1 MARWLSLVVA
11 AWLVLDPSQAW
22 SRCSD
27 ASDVVALSARQEAQG
42 RNVFVAAAVSLT
54 EVLQTIA
61 GPYERA
67 TGERILLNLAGSNT
81 LATQIIEGAPVDL
94 FISADALQMD
104 RVEQARRILAG
115 SRIDLLSNQLVVVVP
130 DDRRRALRS
139 SRDLLDPGIRRI
151 ALGDP
156 VAVPAGVYAKRY
168 LEAQGLW
175 PQVLAKIV
183 PMMSVRGA
191 LSAVEA
197 GNADAGIVYRTDAAI
212 ARRAIVALA
221 IPVEDGPSIV
231 YPAAIM
237 VDARNE
243 AGARDFLVHLRGSDA
258 AAVFERAGFITVGA
272 RREY

>member
-1 MARWLSLVVA
+1 MARWISLAVA
-11 AWLVLDPSQAW
+11 AWLVFDPSQAW

-27 ASDVVALSARQEAQG
+27 VSDIVALSAKQEARG

-54 EVLQTIA
+54 EVLQAIA
-61 GPYERA
+61 GQYERA
-67 TGERILLNLAGSNT
+67 TGERILLNLAGSST
-81 LATQIIEGAPVDL
+81 LATQIIDGAPVDL

-104 RVEQARRILAG
+104 RVEQACRILAG

-130 DDRRRALRS
+130 DDRQRALRS
-139 SRDLLDPGIRRI
+139 PRDLLDPGIRRI

-183 PMMSVRGA
+183 PMMSVRGV
-191 LSAVEA
+191 LSVVEA

-221 IPVEDGPSIV
+221 IPVDDGPSIV

-237 VDARNE
+237 VDTRNE
-243 AGARDFLVHLRGSDA
+243 AGARDFLVHLQDSDA
-258 AAVFERAGFITVGA
+258 AAVFERAGFIALVGA
-272 RREY
+272 RR

>member
-1 MARWLSLVVA
+1 MAKWLWLAVA
-11 AWLVLDPSQAW
+11 AWLVFDPFQAW
-22 SRCSD
+22 SRCSGV
-27 ASDVVALSARQEAQG
+27 SDIVALSARQKARG

-54 EVLQTIA
+54 EVLQIIA
-61 GPYERA
+61 GQHERA
-67 TGERILLNLAGSNT
+67 TGKRILLNLAGSTT
-81 LATQIIEGAPVDL
+81 LATQILDGAPVDL

-115 SRIDLLSNQLVVVVP
+115 SRVDLLSNQLVVVVP
-130 DDRRRALRS
+130 DDRQRALRS
-139 SRDLLDPGIRRI
+139 PRDLLDPGIRRI

-191 LSAVEA
+191 LSAVET

-212 ARRAIVALA
+212 ARRVIVALA
-221 IPVEDGPSIV
+221 IPVENGPSIV

-243 AGARDFLVHLRGSDA
+243 AGARNFLVHLQGSDA
-258 AAVFERAGFITVGA
+258 AAVFERAGFITVRA
-272 RREY
+272 RR